1 MSNFANFAY
10 GLAWFLVKRLPNKF
24 TLVIF
29 RKIADYAYKK
39 DIKGVQQ
46 LRANLSFMLSL
57 SKDSIELEKLVKEG
71 MRSYLRY
78 WQEAFRLP
86 KWDKN
91 YLEKNIRI
99 KGKVNLDSAQRSG
112 RPLVTAVAHM
122 GNWDAAGFWYTNNFG
137 QLTTVAERLK
147 PESLFNRFVKFRNSF
162 GVEII
167 PTSGETDI
175 FMKLVRRAKEGRMI
189 ALVADRDISR
199 NGIEINYG
207 NSKTTFPVGPAAIVS
222 TVDLAAALAAEK
234 AARAA
239 DATAAAADK
248 AAAVKLEQDK
258 AAAAAITAA
267 ADLVKANAEIATLKA
282 NAVTAKAAADAAAL
296 TAAAEL
302 VKAKADATVAA
313 LAAKTASDKALAD
326 AVAAKDAEIAKLKAD
341 NTAALAAIKKSFNDL
356 AKKWNAK
363 NPKAKVTLVK

>member
-10 GLAWFLVKRLPNKF
+10 GLAWFLVKRLPNNL

-99 KGKVNLDSAQRSG
+99 KGKINLDSAQRSG

-207 NSKTTFPVGPAAIVS
+207 NSKTTFPVGPAAIVT
-222 TVDLAAALAAEK
+222 TVDGLIVPMSSYYDFDGKLTFEFFPTISPNSSLSKEQNVLNLTQDLANIFESEIKKHPKDWHLLQRVWK
-234 AARAA
+234 DVLPLKR
-239 DATAAAADK
+239 
-248 AAAVKLEQDK
+248 
-258 AAAAAITAA
+258 INH
-267 ADLVKANAEIATLKA
+267 DLVGK
-282 NAVTAKAAADAAAL
+282 
-296 TAAAEL
+296 
-302 VKAKADATVAA
+302 
-313 LAAKTASDKALAD
+313 
-326 AVAAKDAEIAKLKAD
+326 
-341 NTAALAAIKKSFNDL
+341 
-356 AKKWNAK
+356 
-363 NPKAKVTLVK
+363 

>member
-1 MSNFANFAY
+1 MSYFANFAY
-10 GLAWFLVKRLPNKF
+10 ALAWFLVKRFPNK
-24 TLVIF
+24 LSLKIF
-29 RKIADYAYKK
+29 KNIADFAYQK

-46 LRANLSFMLSL
+46 LRANLKFMMQLNDDSL
-57 SKDSIELEKLVKEG
+57 ELEKLVKDG

-86 KWDKN
+86 RWDKN

-99 KGKVNLDSAQRSG
+99 KGKINLDSAQKSG
-112 RPLVTAVAHM
+112 KPLVTAIAHM
-122 GNWDAAGFWYTNNFG
+122 GNWDAAGFWYTNTFG
-137 QLTTVAERLK
+137 PLTTVAERLK

-222 TVDLAAALAAEK
+222 IVDGLIVPMSSYYDYDEKLTFEFFPPLSPNKNLKREQNILNLTQELASIFE
-234 AARAA
+234 
-239 DATAAAADK
+239 T
-248 AAAVKLEQDK
+248 
-258 AAAAAITAA
+258 
-267 ADLVKANAEIATLKA
+267 EIKKHPKDWHLLQRVWKDVGPLKRI
-282 NAVTAKAAADAAAL
+282 NN
-296 TAAAEL
+296 EL
-302 VKAKADATVAA
+302 VGK
-313 LAAKTASDKALAD
+313 
-326 AVAAKDAEIAKLKAD
+326 
-341 NTAALAAIKKSFNDL
+341 
-356 AKKWNAK
+356 
-363 NPKAKVTLVK
+363 

>member
-1 MSNFANFAY
+1 MSNFVY
-10 GLAWFLVKRLPNKF
+10 GFAWFLVKRLPNGL
-24 TLVIF
+24 TLGIF
-29 RKIADYAYKK
+29 RKIADFAYKK

-46 LRANLSFMLSL
+46 LRANLSFMLNLES
-57 SKDSIELEKLVKEG
+57 DSSELENLVKEG

-91 YLEKNIRI
+91 YLDKNIRI
-99 KGKVNLDSAQRSG
+99 KGKVNLDSAQKSG

-207 NSKTTFPVGPAAIVS
+207 NSKTTFPVGPAAIVT
-222 TVDLAAALAAEK
+222 TVDGLIVPMSSYYDFDGKLTFEFFPTLAPNKSLSKEQNVLNLTQELANIFES
-234 AARAA
+234 
-239 DATAAAADK
+239 
-248 AAAVKLEQDK
+248 E
-258 AAAAAITAA
+258 
-267 ADLVKANAEIATLKA
+267 
-282 NAVTAKAAADAAAL
+282 
-296 TAAAEL
+296 
-302 VKAKADATVAA
+302 
-313 LAAKTASDKALAD
+313 
-326 AVAAKDAEIAKLKAD
+326 
-341 NTAALAAIKKSFNDL
+341 IKKH
-356 AKKWNAK
+356 
-363 NPKAKVTLVK
+363 PKDWHLLQRIWKDVLPLKRVNNNLVGK